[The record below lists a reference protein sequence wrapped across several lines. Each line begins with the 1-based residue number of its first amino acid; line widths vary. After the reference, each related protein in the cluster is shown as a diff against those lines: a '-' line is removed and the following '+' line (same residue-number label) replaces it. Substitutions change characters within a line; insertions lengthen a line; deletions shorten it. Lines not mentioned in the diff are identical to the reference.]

1 MKPSTNQ
8 VLHKATSNTR
18 QVQNVEE
25 QLRTSNTT
33 TNKEET
39 TILA

>member
-1 MKPSTNQ
+1 MKPSTDQ
-8 VLHKATSNTR
+8 VLHKATGNTR